1 MVTAHFSEAV
11 LHNTAHQS
19 IYTPPGGQVEWL
31 VGVGVGHQEPVLA
44 APPRLLVVAVVAVHP
59 QPVQDPPLAAV
70 HLQVAI
76 FILFGE
82 GPYHF
87 IFFVCFHT

>member
-1 MVTAHFSEAV
+1 M
-11 LHNTAHQS
+11 LHNTAYQS

-70 HLQVAI
+70 HLNRSQRNFAI
-76 FILFGE
+76 
-82 GPYHF
+82 
-87 IFFVCFHT
+87 VCGLHDIS